1 MFQLMSSR
9 LVKRL
14 LQASATAV
22 TLAGAVLLVLSLS
35 VMENLFGFSSFMSMV
50 FFNVGFWVLITGLG
64 IGYFLLE

>member
-9 LVKRL
+9 LVQRL

-35 VMENLFGFSSFMSMV
+35 VMENLFGFSPFMGMV
-50 FFNVGFWVLITGLG
+50 FFNVGFWVLIGGLG
-64 IGYFLLE
+64 FWYFLLE

>member
-35 VMENLFGFSSFMSMV
+35 SMENLFGFSAFMSMV
-50 FFNVGFWVLITGLG
+50 FFNVGFWVLIAGLS
-64 IGYFLLE
+64 IWYFLLE